1 MTSVLYR
8 PMTDSASALSYESP
22 TLPTDGAMPAAASSA
37 PYRID
42 RYSLPASVLNRI
54 RFNSDYAEPGV
65 KPRKRGVA
73 CAGGAC

>member
-22 TLPTDGAMPAAASSA
+22 TLPTDGAIPAATSSA

-42 RYSLPASVLNRI
+42 RYSLPASLW
-54 RFNSDYAEPGV
+54 
-65 KPRKRGVA
+65 
-73 CAGGAC
+73 